1 MTDVTRTAA
10 KSYSRAATPIA
21 IGPMALWAG
30 AFTAIYIACGMAIA
44 MVYTSR

>member
-1 MTDVTRTAA
+1 MSDMTRTAVMPNTRGA
-10 KSYSRAATPIA
+10 NSLAV
-21 IGPMALWAG
+21 GPMALWAG